1 METTILLSKVLG
13 LFLIITGIVIMVRK
27 EYFIPLISS
36 FVQERLTRMIVS
48 ILELLGGL
56 FLVVTHNDV
65 STLPGIITTLFG
77 WILVLE
83 SILYFAAP
91 DKTIQKM
98 ISRLNVPSMYVF
110 GGLASIILGFYLANF
125 GFGWF

>member
-13 LFLIITGIVIMVRK
+13 LFLIITGIIIMVRK

-36 FVQERLTRMIVS
+36 FVKERLTRMIVS
-48 ILELLGGL
+48 ILKLLGGL
-56 FLVVTHNDV
+56 FLVVTHNDF
-65 STLPGIITTLFG
+65 STLPSGITTLFG
-77 WILVLE
+77 WILVVE

-98 ISRLNVPSMYVF
+98 ISRLNVPSMYFF
-110 GGLASIILGFYLANF
+110 GGLASIVVGFYLAAF
-125 GFGWF
+125 GFGWL

>member
-13 LFLIITGIVIMVRK
+13 LFLIITGAVIMVRK

-36 FVQERLTRMIVS
+36 FVKERLTRMIVS

-56 FLVVTHNDV
+56 FLVVTHNDFSSV
-65 STLPGIITTLFG
+65 PGGITSLFG
-77 WILVLE
+77 WILVIE

-91 DKTIQKM
+91 DRTIQKM
-98 ISRLNVPSMYVF
+98 VSRLNVASMYLF
-110 GGLASIILGFYLANF
+110 GGLASIAIGLYLAGF